1 MYRLFLQST
10 QENIG
15 SETEKRLT
23 WCPWNIFLLSTC
35 LFFLNRIEKSSF
47 IFTYEQK
54 TKLKNNL
61 KLIKSFIY
69 LFYFKEAFFGLICG
83 EFKKLKFLNLW
94 VEEKFPFFA
103 TDRSQLLPLLCA
115 PHTDSCRS
123 LWLFFFLQLWP

>member
-1 MYRLFLQST
+1 MYRLFLQSI

-23 WCPWNIFLLSTC
+23 WCPWKIHDDFLLS
-35 LFFLNRIEKSSF
+35 IEKLKKSSF

-69 LFYFKEAFFGLICG
+69 LFYFKEAFSGLICG
-83 EFKKLKFLNLW
+83 EFKKIKI
-94 VEEKFPFFA
+94 
-103 TDRSQLLPLLCA
+103 SQLVSGGKVAFLC
-115 PHTDSCRS
+115 CR
-123 LWLFFFLQLWP
+123 